1 MQMGPIRST
10 INSLGGALRGKPST
24 VDANSFRGVM
34 RQLAGCVTV
43 ISTEDNGELY
53 GFTATAVCS
62 VCAEPPTIL
71 IAVNK
76 TARTHPHI
84 DHKGAYAINIL
95 ADGQKH
101 IAEHFAGKGD
111 NQFQTVEYT
120 LGTQGVP
127 LITGA
132 AAHLECEIDQKIAI
146 GTHTLFVG
154 HVIGTGVETV
164 KPLIYHDAKYG
175 LISHL

>member
-1 MQMGPIRST
+1 MQMGSIRSG
-10 INSLGGALRGKPST
+10 GGASNEAATG
-24 VDANSFRGVM
+24 VDAGAFRGVM

-43 ISTEDNGELY
+43 ISTEEEGTLY

-84 DHKGAYAINIL
+84 DRKGAYAVNIL

-111 NQFQTVEYT
+111 DQFATVEYA
-120 LGTQGVP
+120 LGAHGVP
-127 LITGA
+127 LINGA
-132 AAHLECEIDQKIAI
+132 AAHLECEITQRIEI

-154 HVIGTGVETV
+154 HVIGTGVDAV

>member
-1 MQMGPIRST
+1 MQMGPINSDNNCTERSV
-10 INSLGGALRGKPST
+10 
-24 VDANSFRGVM
+24 VDANAFRSVM

-43 ISTEDNGELY
+43 ISTVNDGVLY

-84 DHKGAYAINIL
+84 DQKGAYAVNIL
-95 ADGQKH
+95 ADAQKH

-111 NQFQTVEYT
+111 NQFETVDYT
-120 LGTQGVP
+120 LGSEGVP

-132 AAHLECEIDQKIAI
+132 AAHLECVIEQRIPI
-146 GTHTLFVG
+146 GTHTIFVG
-154 HVIGTGVETV
+154 RVIGTGVDTTN
-164 KPLIYHDAKYG
+164 PLIYHDAKYG
-175 LISHL
+175 LISHI